1 LSPERSRI
9 QQSAGNNGKNHACGW
24 SFLVISTVFVVDYIT
39 PMRTRRFAAS
49 NRMNSTSAQIF
60 SKRPPKRGRI
70 GRLLPATLIILLLT
84 AVPALAEPIT
94 VNQVVQTL
102 TSSQGVL
109 DLRLST
115 LAQDPA
121 KGTQQSGPRGESV
134 AKTQGPTQTGGKTES
149 IISGVIVTAEG
160 ASIGVE
166 DIEEGEVEGTI
177 CDCGEIFIAGAG
189 IPKWPFL
196 FLAAVPVVFINDC
209 CDETTDSSPTPTP
222 TPPSNPSP
230 TPVPTP
236 EPASL
241 LLFGSGLLAAG
252 AGLRRRYKKSKTLEQ
267 IKEDE

>member
-1 LSPERSRI
+1 
-9 QQSAGNNGKNHACGW
+9 
-24 SFLVISTVFVVDYIT
+24 
-39 PMRTRRFAAS
+39 M
-49 NRMNSTSAQIF
+49 
-60 SKRPPKRGRI
+60 
-70 GRLLPATLIILLLT
+70 LPATLIILLLT
-84 AVPALAEPIT
+84 AVPALAEPVR

-109 DLRLST
+109 ELRLNT

-121 KGTQQSGPRGESV
+121 QGTQQSPPRGESV

-149 IISGVIVTAEG
+149 IISGMIVAAEG

-189 IPKWPFL
+189 IPKWPLL
-196 FLAAVPVVFINDC
+196 FLGALPLVFINDC
-209 CDETTDSSPTPTP
+209 CDETTDSSPTPTPTP

-252 AGLRRRYKKSKTLEQ
+252 AGLRRRYTKSKALEQ